1 MSTIELRG
9 VTKQFGSFTAVKNV
23 SLSVSA
29 GEVVCLLG
37 PSGCGKTTTLRIIAG
52 LERASAGDVIIAG
65 KRMNDLRPDQRDIAM
80 VFQFYA
86 LYPALTVR
94 ENIMFPLHVEGLDAQ
109 TSAER
114 VGRVA
119 RMLQLEPV
127 LDRLPNHISEGE
139 KQRVAVAR
147 AVVRDPNC
155 FLFDEPLSRLDVELR
170 QTMRGQ
176 IKSVLTGLSKA
187 TVIVTHDQLEALT
200 MADRIAIMRDG
211 VIEQIA
217 SPHEVFARPT
227 TLFVASFI
235 GTPQMNLLTAQF
247 DGVEGAHGRFTVDGQ
262 PIRLAVD
269 PAVKRLAKGQV
280 TIGIRPRALLPDG
293 AGRRRH
299 DRRPCGTDR
308 ADGRRDSHPRPNAAW
323 QRSPS
328 RCAARDQDQVGRR
341 AEPSR
346 GCPRDACVRWCRNG
360 GPRMSDETA
369 IAGKRALGGIG
380 PATAQRLEWSLIGL
394 GILALALIFQPF
406 SLALFGVG
414 CALVVFAGLAN
425 NLLPL
430 CQPGTTARSLLV
442 ASVIVALTF
451 FVIMLISIIC
461 GLSLWRVFRERHR
474 ARYE

>member
-1 MSTIELRG
+1 MSMIELRG
-9 VTKQFGSFTAVKNV
+9 VTKHFGGFTAVKNV
-23 SLSVSA
+23 NLTVSA

-52 LERASAGDVIIAG
+52 LERASAGDVVIAG

-114 VGRVA
+114 VARVA

-247 DGVEGAHGRFTVDGQ
+247 DGVEGTHGRFTVDGQ

-269 PAVKRLAKGQV
+269 PAVKRLTKGQV
-280 TIGIRPRALLPDG
+280 TIGIRPRAFIPEG
-293 AGRRRH
+293 AGSV
-299 DRRPCGTDR
+299 DTIAG
-308 ADGRRDSHPRPNAAW
+308 
-323 QRSPS
+323 
-328 RCAARDQDQVGRR
+328 R
-341 AEPSR
+341 AELIEPMGAETLIHARTPLGSDLR
-346 GCPRDACVRWCRNG
+346 VVVPREIKVKSGDA
-360 GPRMSDETA
+360 
-369 IAGKRALGGIG
+369 
-380 PATAQRLEWSLIGL
+380 
-394 GILALALIFQPF
+394 
-406 SLALFGVG
+406 
-414 CALVVFAGLAN
+414 
-425 NLLPL
+425 
-430 CQPGTTARSLLV
+430 
-442 ASVIVALTF
+442 
-451 FVIMLISIIC
+451 
-461 GLSLWRVFRERHR
+461 LSLRTDARETHVFDGSGKAVRT
-474 ARYE
+474 